1 MVDCQKILHNSDF
14 ITCIFPP
21 NRIDYHVW
29 YGILHKVLYWK
40 NRKLDT
46 AHHEESSA
54 MQTLYKIDAQSFV
67 EENRCPVI
75 CGGTEQ
81 LDNLFDN
88 DPDLM
93 ALHTGD
99 HRRWSCC
106 IASPAS

>member
-1 MVDCQKILHNSDF
+1 MF
-14 ITCIFPP
+14 IYTMLKSIYLFIYF
-21 NRIDYHVW
+21 RDAVFKTGIDA
-29 YGILHKVLYWK
+29 
-40 NRKLDT
+40 D
-46 AHHEESSA
+46 HEESSA

-99 HRRWSCC
+99 HRR
-106 IASPAS
+106 

>member
-1 MVDCQKILHNSDF
+1 MH
-14 ITCIFPP
+14 FPP
-21 NRIDYHVW
+21 NRIDYHVCR
-29 YGILHKVLYWK
+29 GILHKALYWK
-40 NRKLDT
+40 NRKLDTASSHT

-54 MQTLYKIDAQSFV
+54 MQTLYKIDAQW
-67 EENRCPVI
+67 I

-99 HRRWSCC
+99 HRR
-106 IASPAS
+106 